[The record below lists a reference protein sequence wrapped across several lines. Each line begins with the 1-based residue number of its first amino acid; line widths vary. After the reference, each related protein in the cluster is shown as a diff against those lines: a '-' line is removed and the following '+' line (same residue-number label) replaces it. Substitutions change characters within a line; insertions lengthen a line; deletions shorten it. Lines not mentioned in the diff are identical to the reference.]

1 MEGPEPELP
10 RPRHNPPLYRKDLH
24 LSSALL
30 GGEVDYVMHNI
41 LSGKEGQLW
50 EDHREVAGIIKSTNI
65 GSYRDLIRLAWRD
78 RRVPSHGDLQ
88 LAQAVYTKRLKVAL
102 QATNV
107 GLLNWMQRTS
117 QQGTLQSLIPT
128 LGDDLLN
135 HCLTRELLML
145 FNQTEE
151 NRRQIL
157 SVAAQERRNAKVTIN
172 GVEFDLIGDLVVY
185 TPSRSDYKIVAPYTA
200 LLALTGMTDAR
211 FTTLLYARVAD
222 YWKKYPET
230 SLYSECIEFF
240 CKADH
245 DLEVLGE
252 DLYGVLKCLPSISIG
267 AVLKHTEIKLESSF
281 LETVM
286 EDLPRSSLATWMSRP
301 VTSLEA
307 AHVRLEVSG
316 LWKTMGHPFINVS
329 SSVAELRARGTSPA
343 VPTAAEAGEDLAC
356 FFKKYWCKVY
366 CKKHHCWPPLANPH
380 ELPEALRE
388 CYLKGTWEE
397 PSPGSW
403 AYDLW
408 KNMEFKPHLDFDYSI
423 DTSELLSDRA
433 MIHSRSQWGYTY
445 NPVAHR
451 VLYGR
456 ALQRPPKKNQRVI
469 LEYLERPEVSLRQ
482 VISAIE
488 QGAMPREWFA
498 MVGVFK
504 ECELKRDKGRLFGKL
519 TFEARLYQTAT
530 EHNIAEKIF
539 PYIKSQSMT
548 MSEEEL
554 KRTILRM
561 SSSLKAY
568 SEHDIIFISVDLSQ
582 WCTTWRHESA
592 GPLLRLLD
600 QIFGLNGVYNLTHL
614 FSQAS
619 GVFVQDRF
627 WPPEQ
632 GPDGEPKEGPTY
644 ISCFLAWLE
653 GLRQKGWT
661 LATLMII
668 EKTALEYGTQATLLG
683 QGDNQV
689 ICLRH
694 PSKKQLAALNMTVQ
708 GWAEE
713 FLSLLERNMRQLGLI
728 LKPKESWIST
738 SLFEY
743 SREYH
748 IGGCPVS
755 RGLKLA
761 SKLLSAPNSQIPTF
775 NTVIS
780 SLYAS
785 GSGLAGADQT
795 PLSAYFVTTFL
806 AQSHL
811 GRVLSQ
817 EAMEDEKFL
826 VTLLSISRTV
836 GGLPITPFSGFCY
849 RGTLDTLT
857 SNLSVLRTLE
867 IAGYEEAVSRL
878 VDLRE
883 PSPHKD
889 PLLLVQ
895 DPEALPLRTPLQ
907 PENYL
912 RNLLSDRLTHYV
924 KNKQLLPLFTNRA
937 KDSERILAHDLLSI
951 KPCHPRLANLIYSLS
966 NAGLRQRLIGQFSNT
981 TSLQALLVQEHEG
994 GPRALHDHLAALDR
1008 ALLYSL
1014 EEKRRGESH
1023 GCLLDQCG
1031 LNSAGPWC
1039 SALAAQALRAK
1050 HWCEYDVVGVTM
1062 AAPQEQFLLA
1072 PYSELPVE
1080 AYPDT
1085 LLACVESLEPNA
1097 YLTRGKFRPYFG
1109 SKTSDKVKR
1118 GTLQIVDADKQLVA
1132 LRKILT
1138 LKPWIRSQDCPNL
1151 ESLLNLLIEEKT
1163 SIPLSDLE
1171 ILKDLR
1177 ISGKVDHRVGN
1188 PTSPKGSMAN
1198 TLLGFSSHIFIT
1210 TDTATN
1216 QTRGGQDWSI
1226 CYQTLF
1232 LAAISRLEL
1241 LNRFRVPIQGK
1252 WGLWTDCR
1260 GCTRPVNDHHFRL
1273 GRAPQYPGMPLD
1285 RRIQVIS
1292 ALRSAS
1298 LPSGS
1303 LEGRHGLQ
1311 VHYGRKMAHH
1321 LLNSLSPSSGGNFTN
1336 VAPSPDLNITEL
1348 ARMDLSS
1355 VLSHARAYL
1364 EARNRYSLYA
1374 LQQSALM
1381 TCQDSVLCIDAVTHS
1396 LVIAGRMHSVYQLAG
1411 MTLQTEADH
1420 PQPSSSLKSDR
1431 LALLTALFSVKSPQD
1446 QRFYRDHNYI
1456 TPMDSALTIIEMAL
1470 QAATESGV
1478 VQAVNLLQELKAMT
1492 QRHQLLPQTVFS
1504 LIPHAFRPQ
1513 VVADEAICCQTIRSE
1528 RRSLPVCSA
1537 SLPCQTVS
1545 LSPPLKFKLLCKQT
1559 RPRMPHLSLV
1569 CNLGPDPL
1577 TTELIWLCSAESL
1590 LRSAITG
1597 CQCLVIVEPPSGPLS
1612 LAAWHLGPKM
1622 LICLSSSAVLDP
1634 VSLERAINLGPE
1646 DHLMDPCEI
1655 PYDRTLWIASLVRDK
1670 PLPLVHASLYLFS
1683 TLDLPLLY
1691 QMPKGSRALVRLLS
1705 CDRLVLRG
1713 FECQRMLPCAVSPE
1727 SSTWCLLKRVCL
1739 DAESALERTFP
1750 VPGFTAMWNGLRS
1763 DATALAKEMGSLWSS
1778 FNRHCNCLNYVRRI
1792 AATLGICLESR
1803 VSAIASLAKSKG
1815 VVESAVASV
1824 TYESLRSRASE
1835 TTHWT
1840 SPGSRRATV
1849 HQLIDRWHLLQFLYL
1864 YTRGQASASWSE
1876 EYHSTCHCHLSQGRF
1891 RLCQLGCSSDSDEL
1905 PVMYSR
1911 EVSGPSL
1918 LRRWG
1923 RVIWPL
1929 VPVLDVLL

>member
-1 MEGPEPELP
+1 MEGPEPTLP
-10 RPRHNPPLYRKDLH
+10 GPRRNPPLYRKDLH

-30 GGEVDYVMHNI
+30 GGEVDYVIHNI
-41 LSGKEGQLW
+41 LSGKERQLW
-50 EDHREVAGIIKSTNI
+50 EDHREVAEIIKANNI
-65 GSYRDLIRLAWRD
+65 GSYRDLIRLSWRD
-78 RRVPSHGDLQ
+78 RKVPSPDETRPT
-88 LAQAVYTKRLKVAL
+88 QAIYTRRLKVAL
-102 QATNV
+102 QTTNV

-117 QQGTLQSLIPT
+117 QHGTLQSLIPT

-145 FNQTEE
+145 FHQSEE

-157 SVAAQERRNAKVTIN
+157 SVAAQEKRRAKVAIN
-172 GVEFDLIGDLVVY
+172 GVEFDLIGDLLVY
-185 TPSRSDYKIVAPYTA
+185 TPSRSNYKIVAPYTA

-222 YWKKYPET
+222 YWRKYPGT

-245 DLEVLGE
+245 DLEALGE

-267 AVLKHTEIKLESSF
+267 AVLKHTEVKLESSF
-281 LETVM
+281 LETVI
-286 EDLPRSSLATWMSRP
+286 EDLPRSALATWMARP
-301 VTSLEA
+301 VNSLEE

-343 VPTAAEAGEDLAC
+343 VPTAASAGEDLAC
-356 FFKKYWCKVY
+356 FFKKYWCRVY
-366 CKKHHCWPPLANPH
+366 CKKHHCWPPILNPH
-380 ELPEALRE
+380 VLPEALRE
-388 CYLKGTWEE
+388 CYFRGTWDE
-397 PSPGSW
+397 PAPGSW

-408 KNMEFKPHLDFDYSI
+408 QDVEFKPHLDFDYSI
-423 DTSELLSDRA
+423 DTSELLSDKA

-445 NPVAHR
+445 NPTAHK

-456 ALQRPPKKNQRVI
+456 SMQRPPKKNQRVI
-469 LEYLERPEVSLRQ
+469 LEYLERPEVSLRE

-488 QGAMPREWFA
+488 RGTMPREWFA

-614 FSQAS
+614 FSQAA

-632 GPDGEPKEGPTY
+632 AEDGEPKEGPTY
-644 ISCFLAWLE
+644 IANFLAWLE

-661 LATLMII
+661 LATLMVI

-708 GWAEE
+708 SWAEE
-713 FLSLLERNMRQLGLI
+713 FLALLERNMRQLGLI

-785 GSGLAGADQT
+785 GAGLAGADQT
-795 PLSAYFVTTFL
+795 PLAAYFITTFL

-811 GRVLSQ
+811 GRVMSS

-857 SNLSVLRTLE
+857 SNLSVLHTLE
-867 IAGYEEAVSRL
+867 TAGFGDAVSRL

-912 RNLLSDRLTHYV
+912 RNLLSDRLTNYV
-924 KNKQLLPLFTNRA
+924 KNKQLLPLFTDRA
-937 KDSERILAHDLLSI
+937 KASERILAQDLLSI
-951 KPCHPRLANLIYSLS
+951 RPCHPRLANLIYSLS

-1008 ALLYSL
+1008 ALIYSL
-1014 EEKRRGESH
+1014 EEKRRGRGN
-1023 GCLLDQCG
+1023 GCLADQCG
-1031 LNSAGPWC
+1031 LGSTGPWC
-1039 SALAAQALRAK
+1039 SSLAAQSLRRR
-1050 HWCEYDVVGVTM
+1050 HWGEYEIVGVTM

-1097 YLTRGKFRPYFG
+1097 YLTRGRFRPYFG
-1109 SKTSDKVKR
+1109 SKTSDKVKK

-1151 ESLLNLLIEEKT
+1151 EALLNLLIEEKT
-1163 SIPLSDLE
+1163 SIPLVDLE

-1198 TLLGFSSHIFIT
+1198 TLLGFSSHVFIT

-1241 LNRFRVPIQGK
+1241 LNRFLVPVQGK

-1260 GCTRPVNDHHFRL
+1260 GCTRPVNDHHFTL
-1273 GRAPQYPGMPLD
+1273 DKAPRYPGMPLD
-1285 RRIQVIS
+1285 RRIQEIS
-1292 ALRSAS
+1292 AMRSAS
-1298 LPSGS
+1298 LPSGN

-1321 LLNSLSPSSGGNFTN
+1321 LLSSLSPSSGGNFSN

-1364 EARNRYSLYA
+1364 EARSPGSLYA
-1374 LQQSALM
+1374 LQQSSLL
-1381 TCQDSVLCIDAVTHS
+1381 TCQDSLLYIDAVAHS
-1396 LVIAGRMHSVYQLAG
+1396 LVIAGRMHAVYQLAG
-1411 MTLQTEADH
+1411 MT
-1420 PQPSSSLKSDR
+1420 PQAEPDDRSRSTPLRSDR
-1431 LALLTALFSVKSPQD
+1431 LALLTALFCVKSPQD
-1446 QRFYRDHNYI
+1446 RRFHRDHNYV
-1456 TPMDSALTIIEMAL
+1456 TPLDSASTVVEMAL

-1478 VQAVNLLQELKAMT
+1478 SQAERLLTELREMT
-1492 QRHQLLPQTVFS
+1492 RRHQLLPQTVLS
-1504 LIPHAFRPQ
+1504 LIPPTFRPQ
-1513 VVADEAICCQTIRSE
+1513 VVADEAICCQTIRNE
-1528 RRSLPVCSA
+1528 RRALPVCSA
-1537 SLPCQTVS
+1537 SLPCETVQ

-1559 RPRMPHLSLV
+1559 RPIMHHLNLV

-1577 TTELIWLCSAESL
+1577 TTELIWLCKAESL
-1590 LRSAITG
+1590 LCSAIAH
-1597 CQCLVIVEPPSGPLS
+1597 CQCLVIVEPSSGPLS

-1622 LICLSSSAVLDP
+1622 LICLASSPIHDSVC
-1634 VSLERAINLGPE
+1634 LERAINLGPE

-1670 PLPLVHASLYLFS
+1670 PLPLVHASLYIFA
-1683 TLDLPLLY
+1683 TLDLSLLY
-1691 QMPKGSRALVRLLS
+1691 QMPKGSRALVRLGSLT
-1705 CDRLVLRG
+1705 RLVLKG
-1713 FECQRMLPCAVSPE
+1713 FECQKMLPCAVSPE
-1727 SSTWCLLKRVCL
+1727 SATWCLLKRVCL
-1739 DAESALERTFP
+1739 DQSVALERTFL

-1763 DATALAKEMGSLWSS
+1763 DLSSLSTEIGQLWLS
-1778 FNRHCNCLNYVRRI
+1778 FNRHCNCLNYVRRV
-1792 AATLGICLESR
+1792 AATLGLSLQSRESA
-1803 VSAIASLAKSKG
+1803 VASLAKSKS
-1815 VVESAVASV
+1815 VVETAVASV
-1824 TYESLRSRASE
+1824 TYESLRSRALE

-1840 SPGSRRATV
+1840 PPGARRATV
-1849 HQLIDRWHLLQFLYL
+1849 CRLLDRWHLLQFLYL
-1864 YTRGQASASWSE
+1864 YTRGQVSASWAE
-1876 EYHSTCHCHLSQGRF
+1876 DYHSTCHCHLAQGRF
-1891 RLCQLGCSSDSDEL
+1891 SLCQLGCSSESEG
-1905 PVMYSR
+1905 PPAMYTR
-1911 EVSGPSL
+1911 EVSGLSL
-1918 LRRWG
+1918 LKRWG
-1923 RVIWPL
+1923 RVVWPL
-1929 VPVLDVLL
+1929 IPVLDVL